1 MTIRSIIGT
10 FILLTAVACGG
21 DKGPAK
27 TDGDAKTA
35 EAPAKADDEADE
47 PAAEAEPE
55 LPPQVAKAAKLASAI
70 DANPENADSILEDAG
85 MNREDLNTL
94 MFEIAA
100 DADLSAAYQQARAG

>member
-1 MTIRSIIGT
+1 MTIRTIIGT

-27 TDGDAKTA
+27 DEKKADAT
-35 EAPAKADDEADE
+35 AKAEPARADE
-47 PAAEAEPE
+47 PAADAEPE
-55 LPPQVAKAAKLASAI
+55 LPPQVAKAAKLAMAI
-70 DANPENADSILEDAG
+70 DQNPENADAILEDAG

-100 DADLSAAYQQARAG
+100 DAEMSAAYQQARAG